1 MHPVIAQQL
10 GGEIF
15 LPAIYFL
22 LFDAV
27 AIGMIAAAL
36 LIRLVDRDRVWT
48 IAVLCFSAT
57 AGFAALMSSLG
68 LDLMHNWNKTFYAT
82 HAAFMMVAFTLLF
95 ESIYRLKNTLRS
107 TRQSMAYDTITLS

>member
-36 LIRLVDRDRVWT
+36 LLRLVDRDRVWT
-48 IAVLCFSAT
+48 IALLCFTAAT
-57 AGFAALMSSLG
+57 GLVALMISLG

-82 HAAFMMVAFTLLF
+82 HATLMLVAFTLLF
-95 ESIYRLKNTLRS
+95 ESIYRLKNTYKIH
-107 TRQSMAYDTITLS
+107 QAIDGI